1 MQALPW
7 AMETIHANRST
18 PTPVSSS
25 SAENESPE
33 GAQPVD
39 LLERLKLAESLLAQ
53 TRERLAQT
61 EAALH
66 EARQELEAI
75 TESTSWRL
83 TALVRTP
90 ILRILGLRH
99 TWSRIAYDVASQGG
113 WHATLSEAAT
123 QFRLYRAAYLHRLWL
138 RFSGQA
144 LPETVPG
151 SGAFGRNDYHAWQA
165 RTSKAKAAPAVPPP
179 GKTPLISIVI
189 PTYRPPLPLL
199 QEAIDSVRAQSLP
212 SWQLCIADDASADPE
227 LDSYLNQQ
235 AAADARIKVVFRE
248 RNGHISACTNTALTL
263 ADGDFVLLLDQDD
276 LLTPDAV
283 AAVVRCIE
291 EHPDVGIIYSDEDR
305 INEDGSVHTSAYFKP
320 DFNYDLLLGQNMVS
334 HLGVF
339 RRQLITD
346 IGGFREG
353 LEGSQDYDLALRAME
368 RLRPDQI
375 RHIPKVLYHWR
386 AIKGSTALDHSEKS
400 YASTAGRRAIEEHL
414 HRTRQV
420 AEVLPAPELP
430 FLNRVRYPLPA
441 QGARVSMLIALDAP
455 AARVADLIAVMWR
468 SRGRVDLEFI
478 VCMSGHATTEQLLAG
493 LPPEAQVRI
502 ELIHAQPGLPL
513 SERVNAAL
521 PLAQAPFA
529 GICTVLFDRFSEAWL
544 EELVRLAAQ
553 ERVGFVAPR
562 VHNAKGHM
570 DHGGILFTD
579 EGRAVYLHK
588 TKPRNSHGYAGRGAL
603 QQSFRALSAALL
615 LVRRPLLA
623 DLGPLTPDFPG
634 GLCLVDK
641 CLELD
646 RRGLSNV
653 WTPYVDLEFDD
664 PSYSGRVNLLSELG
678 WFGASRRQ
686 WNTKW
691 GALLPD
697 PAYNPNLSR
706 SGDFSLNWKD

>member
-1 MQALPW
+1 MESALAHPP
-7 AMETIHANRST
+7 TS
-18 PTPVSSS
+18 TPVSSS
-25 SAENESPE
+25 SAENELPE
-33 GAQPVD
+33 GVQPVD
-39 LLERLKLAESLLAQ
+39 LQERLKQAETLLEQALA
-53 TRERLAQT
+53 RLART
-61 EAALH
+61 EAELQETRDELH
-66 EARQELEAI
+66 AI

-99 TWSRIAYDVASQGG
+99 TLSRIAFDVATQGG
-113 WHATLSEAAT
+113 WHATLTEAAV
-123 QFRLYRAAYLHRLWL
+123 QFRHHRAAYLRRLWL

-151 SGAFGRNDYHAWQA
+151 SGTFGRNDYHAWQA
-165 RTSKAKAAPAVPPP
+165 RPRKSAAAPGNPAPD
-179 GKTPLISIVI
+179 TAPLISIVI

-199 QEAIDSVRAQSLP
+199 QQAIESVKAQSLA
-212 SWQLCIADDASADPE
+212 SWQLCIADDASEDPG
-227 LDSYLNQQ
+227 LTSFLNQL
-235 AAADARIKVVFRE
+235 AADDARIKVVFRE
-248 RNGHISACTNTALTL
+248 RNGHISACTNSALTL
-263 ADGDFVLLLDQDD
+263 ATGDFVLLLDQDD

-283 AAVVRCIE
+283 AAVVSCIE
-291 EHPDVGIIYSDEDR
+291 QHPDVGIIYSDEDR

-441 QGARVSMLIALDAP
+441 QGARVGMLIALDAP
-455 AARVADLIAVMWR
+455 AARVADLIAAMWR
-468 SRGRVDLEFI
+468 SRGQVDLEFV
-478 VCMSGHATTEQLLAG
+478 VCMSGHATTEQLLSG

-502 ELIHAQPGLPL
+502 ELIHAQPGLPVC
-513 SERVNAAL
+513 ERVNAAL
-521 PLAQAPFA
+521 PLVQAHFV
-529 GICTVLFDRFSEAWL
+529 GICTVLFDRFSDAWL

-562 VHNAKGHM
+562 VHNARGHM

-615 LVRRPLLA
+615 LVRRPVLA

-634 GLCLVDK
+634 GLSLVDK
-641 CLELD
+641 CLEVD

-653 WTPYVDLEFDD
+653 WLPYVDLEFDD
-664 PSYSGRVNLLSELG
+664 PVYSGRVNLLSELG
-678 WFGASRRQ
+678 WFGARRRQ